1 MSFGHPYVSYGVK
14 QCPVCKENKTLESY
28 SHKSGAKDGHQV
40 TCKACVNAKLY
51 KRNSVK
57 YERRLSKYFKYET

>member
-1 MSFGHPYVSYGVK
+1 MSFGYPYVSYGVK
-14 QCPVCKENKTLESY
+14 QCPVCKENKNLESY
-28 SHKSGAKDGHQV
+28 SHKSKTKDGHQA

-57 YERRLSKYFKYET
+57 YAKHLSKYFKYET